1 MRTIK
6 PYTRASGHQE
16 KITWLLKN
24 QALWEGFPYN
34 ACELTKEHYNRMTNI
49 LIKMKNEGLYKHNVG
64 IKQLKLFP
72 WIRKARTVRQAL
84 AYGSEK

>member
-24 QALWEGFPYN
+24 QELWEGFPYN
-34 ACELTKEHYNRMTNI
+34 YHELTNVHFNKMTNI
-49 LIKMKNEGLYKHNVG
+49 LIKMRNEGLYKHNVG
-64 IKQLKLFP
+64 IKQLRLFP
-72 WIRKARTVRQAL
+72 WIRKARAVRQSL
-84 AYGSEK
+84 AYGSGK